1 MKMLIVKKIPKALE
15 FNHLEINNIYHV
27 NVLSLNEVSAKKVC
41 C

>member
-15 FNHLEINNIYHV
+15 FNHLEINNINHV